1 MERLAPSAR
10 SDPYGSRVGRRHSAV
25 LANALPWFSIALASI
40 LPVLVIATALPIVP
54 PLGFILFICW
64 RLVRPGLLPVWAGVP
79 LGMADDLFNGQPFGF
94 AILFWSLAVLAID
107 AVEARFPWRSFVL
120 DWITAAL
127 IIVLYILAGIVVSGA
142 VLSGPLFLAAVP
154 QLVLSILLV
163 PVAARLVAALD
174 RLRLRRWRRAE

>member
-10 SDPYGSRVGRRHSAV
+10 SDPYGSRVGRRHSVV
-25 LANALPWFSIALASI
+25 LATALPWASIILASI
-40 LPVLVIATALPIVP
+40 LPVFIIATALPIVP
-54 PLGFILFICW
+54 PLGFVLFVCW

-79 LGMADDLFNGQPFGF
+79 LGIIDDLFNGQPFGF

-127 IIVLYILAGIVVSGA
+127 IILLYIVAGIVVSGA
-142 VLSGPLFLAAVP
+142 VLSGPLLLAALP

-163 PVAARLVAALD
+163 PVAASLVAALD
-174 RLRLRRWRRAE
+174 RLRLRRWRRAG